1 MAMSELYACLDMKQ
15 FPLQA
20 LLRLRPEL
28 EDKPVA
34 VLDGEPPLEA
44 VCACSCTAQT
54 LGICIGMTRL
64 ELEMFPAARI
74 LHRSRSEE
82 QAASIALLECAG
94 SFSPRV
100 EDQSD
105 DQHFT
110 CVIDIAGTERLFG
123 SAMALGDRLR
133 KKAQALRLSGSIAIS
148 SNFHAARCLARAG
161 SNDKPLLVVQ
171 GGESAA
177 LAPLPI
183 SILNCSPQHAET
195 FSMWGISRLG
205 ELAALG
211 ENDLIARL
219 GQAGKEMRLLAR
231 GAAQHLFR
239 PMEAQLALAESME
252 LDSPVELLD
261 SLLFVLGMMLDQLIV
276 RAQEQILALA
286 SVRIELRLEGGASHT
301 RTISPAL
308 PNVDKKVW
316 LKLIHLDLQAHPPSA
331 GILGLHVSAQTGSNS
346 KVQMGLFSPQ
356 APEPMRLDVTLARI
370 RSIVGEGAVG
380 QAVLKDTYR
389 PDAFRMEPFTVVSAT
404 SREKKSRQAEGG
416 LQRIAMRQLR
426 PAEMVTVT
434 VYDRRPQTFYFRDKR
449 YSVERA
455 YGPWSSAG
463 EWWNP
468 TLWSVEQWD
477 LVARALDGSCICCCL
492 TQDTAQD
499 RWQVE
504 ALYD

>member
-1 MAMSELYACLDMKQ
+1 MSELYACLDVKQ

-34 VLDGEPPLEA
+34 VLDGEPPMEV
-44 VCACSCTAQT
+44 VCACSRAAER
-54 LGICIGMTRL
+54 LGICLGMTRL
-64 ELEMFPAARI
+64 ELEMFPTARI
-74 LHRSRSEE
+74 LRRSRSEE
-82 QAASIALLECAG
+82 RAAGAALLECAG

-105 DQHFT
+105 DLHFT
-110 CVIDIAGTERLFG
+110 CVIDIAGTDTLFG
-123 SAMALGDRLR
+123 SAAALGERLR
-133 KKAQALRLSGSIAIS
+133 NKTQSLRLYGSIAIS
-148 SNFHAARCLARAG
+148 SNFDAARCLARAG
-161 SNDKPLLVVQ
+161 SSDKPVLVVPR

-183 SILNCSPQHAET
+183 SILDCSLEHAET

-219 GQAGKEMRLLAR
+219 GQVGKEMRLLAR

-239 PMEAQLALAESME
+239 PIEAQFALRESME

-261 SLLFVLGMMLDQLIV
+261 SLLFVLGVMLDQLMV

-286 SVRIELRLEGGASHT
+286 SVTIELRLDGGASHA
-301 RTISPAL
+301 RTVQPAL
-308 PNVDKKVW
+308 PNLDRKLW
-316 LKLIHLDLQAHPPSA
+316 LKLIHLDLQAHPPST
-331 GILGLHVSAQTGSNS
+331 GILGLRVSAQTGSSS

-356 APEPMRLDVTLARI
+356 SPEPMRLDVTLARI

-380 QAVLKDTYR
+380 QAVLKDTHR
-389 PDAFRMEPFTVVSAT
+389 PDAFRMEPFTVAFTTKQEVKAG
-404 SREKKSRQAEGG
+404 A
-416 LQRIAMRQLR
+416 QRIAMRQLR
-426 PAEMVTVT
+426 PAEIVTVT
-434 VYDRRPQTFYFRDKR
+434 VYGRRPQSFYFREKR

-477 LVARALDGSCICCCL
+477 LVARAHDGSYICCCL

-499 RWQVE
+499 SWHVE
-504 ALYD
+504 GLYD